1 MQHTQSL
8 PACQLA
14 GGTPFVLH
22 DSLCVKVEYRKVG
35 PGWSYRPQELAAA
48 VGRAFERGTP
58 CNVSVNALVRWLHE
72 SVLAQST
79 QPKQLYAGSS
89 LWIYAGL
96 KDMRSQQQW
105 QHSHPPQL
113 QSVDKVGPGADF
125 AMPPLKCHRSRDGLT
140 SAPIA
145 NASYTCIN
153 LGSCGKWIVSNAMN
167 VFGDADSK
175 QILEE
180 WGSPWRMSTLL
191 ACKAI
196 LFMKDQTR
204 KFRNRSCSGIT

>member
-1 MQHTQSL
+1 MILYASKWSIERLGQGGHTDLRSWPQLSAEHLKGGL
-8 PACQLA
+8 PAMYQSMPWSDGCTRA
-14 GGTPFVLH
+14 SLH
-22 DSLCVKVEYRKVG
+22 KAPAKAALCRIIIVDIC
-35 PGWSYRPQELAAA
+35 W
-48 VGRAFERGTP
+48 
-58 CNVSVNALVRWLHE
+58 
-72 SVLAQST
+72 
-79 QPKQLYAGSS
+79 
-89 LWIYAGL
+89 L